1 MRRKEI
7 DGMVSVLKD
16 DARKLAKKYLH
27 DHGIKQSW
35 LADKMGIGEPTLS
48 GRLNGRYKFDAD
60 FALAFSKALDISP
73 DIFLK

>member
-1 MRRKEI
+1 MAN
-7 DGMVSVLKD
+7 VLKEN
-16 DARKLAKKYLH
+16 ARKLAKQYLR

-35 LADKMGIGEPTLS
+35 LADKLGISEPTLS

-60 FALAFSKALDISP
+60 FAVAFSKALDISP

>member
-1 MRRKEI
+1 
-7 DGMVSVLKD
+7 MVSVLKD
-16 DARKLAKKYLH
+16 DARKLAKQYLC

-35 LADKMGIGEPTLS
+35 LADRLGISEPTLS

-60 FALAFSKALDISP
+60 FAVAFSKALDISP